1 MSMDLKSELHS
12 ATRALARRPGLSAA
26 VVLSLALS
34 IWMATSVFSVAYGVL
49 ARPLPYAD
57 ANRIVALHNAPVVF
71 RPPGQEGIF
80 GISRLIRESD
90 VLIER
95 AMYVPGGSANLLHG
109 DRPER
114 VTVLPVSD
122 RFFAALGVPAAV
134 GRPISQPEDVAT
146 AVLSHG
152 LWQRAFAGDESV
164 IGRTVQLNNRPYV
177 VIGVMPAT
185 FAFPERT
192 DVWISLPERGDFY
205 VNAIAPSY
213 IGRLAAG
220 VPLEQAQAMLR
231 TQIDEASRAR
241 GSTVENPIVLRSLHD
256 ELSGG
261 VRRLLHLLVGAVLMV
276 LLLGAMNAAIL
287 LVAHVGRRRGEF
299 GIRQALGASK
309 ATLYRQLVVE
319 CLVLAGAGAA
329 LGLVIA
335 IWTDG
340 ALRLMVP
347 DTMPRVHELGIDR
360 TSVLFAAAAGTVA
373 AAITGFLGG
382 IRAGRIDAARWHQT
396 EPRPASGIEGRRL
409 LRALVLAE
417 IAVAFVLST
426 GAGLLTRSLLSAS
439 RVNLGFR
446 PEAVTTF
453 RLQLPDASYATA
465 ERLVAFAQRAVEELR
480 AIPGVSDVGVVNDL
494 PLAGQMG
501 RGTPIRLLD
510 PRAGRDS
517 LVPSVR
523 VVTGDYFRAIGVPL
537 LEGRTFTDADR
548 AGGPRAVILSEAVA
562 RRLSPRVSPLGMEVQ
577 LYRERATIV
586 GIVGDTYHRG
596 PDQGPW
602 PQVYE
607 AYAQS
612 PIASLSLA
620 LPATSHL
627 AQQIRTVIATLDP
640 TLPVYDLRA
649 MRDVVRSAL
658 AERRFALWL
667 VSLFSLFGV
676 GLALFGVYAVASVMV
691 VERRPEIGI
700 RVALGSSRQGVV
712 RLVLR
717 EGILVGAGGILIG
730 LMGAVIATPAL
741 ATLLF
746 GVQPHDLP
754 TLAGVGALMVAVTL
768 VGGALPALRA
778 SRVDPMIALRS
789 E

>member
-1 MSMDLKSELHS
+1 
-12 ATRALARRPGLSAA
+12 
-26 VVLSLALS
+26 
-34 IWMATSVFSVAYGVL
+34 
-49 ARPLPYAD
+49 
-57 ANRIVALHNAPVVF
+57 
-71 RPPGQEGIF
+71 
-80 GISRLIRESD
+80 
-90 VLIER
+90 
-95 AMYVPGGSANLLHG
+95 
-109 DRPER
+109 
-114 VTVLPVSD
+114 
-122 RFFAALGVPAAV
+122 
-134 GRPISQPEDVAT
+134 VAT

-152 LWQRAFAGDESV
+152 LWQRSFAGDESL
-164 IGRTVQLNNRPYV
+164 IGRTVQLNSRPYT

-192 DVWISLPERGDFY
+192 DVWVSLPERGDFY
-205 VNAIAPSY
+205 VNAIAPAY
-213 IGRLAAG
+213 IGRLAPE
-220 VPLEQAQAMLR
+220 VPLEQAQATLR
-231 TQIDEASRAR
+231 TQIDEATRSR
-241 GSTVENPIVLRSLHD
+241 GSTVEDPIVLRSLHD

-276 LLLGAMNAAIL
+276 LLLGAVNAAML

-309 ATLYRQLVVE
+309 AALYRQLVLE

-335 IWTDG
+335 LWTDG
-340 ALRLMVP
+340 VLRLMLP
-347 DTMPRVHELGIDR
+347 ATMPRVNELGIDR
-360 TSVLFAAAAGTVA
+360 ASVLFAAATGVLTG
-373 AAITGFLGG
+373 AITGLMVG

-396 EPRPASGIEGRRL
+396 ERSAATGIEGRRL
-409 LRALVLAE
+409 LRTLVLVE

-426 GAGLLTRSLLSAS
+426 GAGLLTRSLLSVS

-453 RLQLPDASYATA
+453 RLQLPDAAYGTP
-465 ERLVAFAQRAVEELR
+465 ERLVAFVGRAVEELH

-494 PLAGQMG
+494 PLSGQMG
-501 RGTPIRLLD
+501 RGARIHLLD
-510 PRAGRDS
+510 PRAGGDS
-517 LVPSVR
+517 LTPSVR

-537 LEGRTFTDADR
+537 VEGRTFTDADR
-548 AGGPRAVILSEAVA
+548 AGGPRVIILSETVA
-562 RRLSPRVSPLGMEVQ
+562 RRLSPSGSPLGMEVQ
-577 LYRERATIV
+577 LFRERATIV

-596 PDQGPW
+596 PDQGRW

-612 PIASLSLA
+612 PISSLSFA
-620 LPATSHL
+620 VRSTSDV
-627 AQQIRTVIATLDP
+627 AQQIRTAIAVLDP
-640 TLPVYDLRA
+640 TLPVYGLRS

-658 AERRFALWL
+658 AERRFALSL

-700 RVALGSSRQGVV
+700 RVALGSTRQGVV

-717 EGILVGAGGILIG
+717 EGILVGTAGILIG
-730 LMGAVIATPAL
+730 LMGAVVATPAL
-741 ATLLF
+741 ASLLF
-746 GVQPHDLP
+746 GVGPHDLP
-754 TLAGVGALMVAVTL
+754 TLAGVGALMVGITL
-768 VGGALPALRA
+768 LGGALPALRA
-778 SRVDPMIALRS
+778 SRVDPMIALRG